1 MPRSKGGLTLFATRN
16 SIEPGKIMAL
26 KKNADS
32 HVWLT
37 ELIYWLRK
45 PPRIYVLIILI
56 LAAGLFF
63 SFSTKSP
70 VATVSPLPA
79 PQPVARSTP
88 CDGILS
94 EPIQLTTQPR
104 SITEEPDCIMK
115 FDVLSGTIRFE
126 GPGGFLDY
134 GISGLL
140 RQTTLPAGWKAISI
154 RSIDGIAVIRKR
166 LCPLDNP
173 QCS

>member
-1 MPRSKGGLTLFATRN
+1 M
-16 SIEPGKIMAL
+16 EPGKIMAI
-26 KKNADS
+26 KNADS

-37 ELIYWLRK
+37 ELIYWL
-45 PPRIYVLIILI
+45 
-56 LAAGLFF
+56 F
-63 SFSTKSP
+63 
-70 VATVSPLPA
+70 ATVSPLPA

-104 SITEEPDCIMK
+104 SITEAPDCIMK

-154 RSIDGIAVIRKR
+154 RSIDGLAVIRKR
-166 LCPLDNP
+166 LCPLDN
-173 QCS
+173 